1 MARSVWTRSFTNI
14 VSPNKLWQSV
24 IITEDLTFEHLMP
37 KLWQCQLVVVVGCIW
52 TRSPT
57 VGTKISGKNHYLT
70 TSTLP
75 YLLPHFTH
83 SQDSNFYLC
92 INRLHLTTH
101 HEWTIKWGYVLST
114 TLNFHA
120 TCLHQRLKQRKRRT
134 ATKEFER
141 TRIRFFIYVFTGVTV
156 VLSQGLYG
164 CLSKAETTS
173 QRKRNLSLLTSPQNF
188 VYAFSLSWNYTKKKR
203 FLCCRFDLNKA

>member
-24 IITEDLTFEHLMP
+24 IIIRGHTFEHLMP

-134 ATKEFER
+134 ATKKFER
-141 TRIRFFIYVFTGVTV
+141 TRIRFFIDVFTGVTV
-156 VLSQGLYG
+156 VVSQGLYQRNDIRRMFIKSG
-164 CLSKAETTS
+164 NEKWKEKKYFTSYVSARFRLCLLYILE
-173 QRKRNLSLLTSPQNF
+173 LH
-188 VYAFSLSWNYTKKKR
+188 
-203 FLCCRFDLNKA
+203 